1 MRWTKFN
8 PRRVRRTFALAAIGA
23 AALLAGPLATKSH
36 AGTFKAT
43 DCAWSNTSSTASY
56 SQSHVM
62 GAVYQACGGGGLGL
76 GMSIPT
82 AGWTGNQT
90 GATWS
95 VSTPA
100 GTHFSQVGMSERG
113 KSDPGAGWALEVYVA
128 GPGGWTPLGAFSDGA
143 SVWRGLGTA
152 AGGYYTL
159 VTSHLTCISG
169 SGCNGSLQAGLFI
182 RDLLFDMVDDTT
194 PTIGA
199 SGELLNGEIQRG
211 TGAIEVTAGDVGAGL
226 TSMTVLVNNQ
236 EVARR
241 SFPCNQ
247 PTSMQ
252 PCALAQQTQFDFD
265 TQAAPF
271 HDGSNTIQAC
281 ASDYGDPPNLTCT
294 PEQVVHV
301 DDSCAASR
309 VPGGTDLSARFV
321 KNGGGKVTVRS
332 RQSATVTG
340 QLSDRTG
347 EPVQGAMLCVSES
360 TLVPGEEMADV
371 GAIKTNT
378 EGRYRY
384 TVAPG
389 PNREIEIGYRY
400 NRHQLQRDVRYFAR
414 VAPSLKLSRDRVE
427 NGRRIRLFGSLPGP
441 SNEGRIVVLQARYP
455 GKKQRWKTFQ
465 NARTDE
471 FGRYSAT
478 YRFLATFVTTEYR
491 MRAVVPAQNGYPFL
505 VGHSRGRPIKVVG
518 GR

>member
-1 MRWTKFN
+1 MRWTKLN
-8 PRRVRRTFALAAIGA
+8 PRRVRRTFALAALGA

-36 AGTFKAT
+36 AGTYAAT
-43 DCAWSNTSSTASY
+43 DCSWSNTSSVASY

-62 GAVYQACGGGGLGL
+62 GFVYQACGNGGLGL

-82 AGWTGNQT
+82 AGWTGPQT

-100 GTHFSQVGMSERG
+100 GTHFSQVGMSQRG
-113 KSDPGAGWALEVYVA
+113 KSDPGGGWALEVYAA
-128 GPGGWTPLGAFSDGA
+128 GPNGWTPLGAASDGA
-143 SVWRGLGTA
+143 SVWRGIGTA
-152 AGGYYTL
+152 TGGYYTL
-159 VTSHLTCISG
+159 VSSHLTCISG

-182 RDLLFDMVDDTT
+182 RDLLFDMVDDT
-194 PTIGA
+194 PPSVDA
-199 SGELLNGEIQRG
+199 AGELLNGDVQRG
-211 TGAIEVTAGDVGAGL
+211 VGRIDVHAGDVGAGL
-226 TSMTVLVNNQ
+226 TSVAVLVNNQ
-236 EVARR
+236 ELVQRNFA
-241 SFPCNQ
+241 CNGA
-247 PTSMQ
+247 TSMQ
-252 PCALAQQTQFDFD
+252 PCALSQQTQFDLD
-265 TQAAPF
+265 TQVASF

-321 KNGGGKVTVRS
+321 QNGDGTVTVRS

-340 QLSDRTG
+340 RLSDRTG

-360 TLVPGEEMADV
+360 TLVPGEGLADV
-371 GAIKTNT
+371 GAVKTNT

-414 VAPSLKLSRDRVE
+414 VAPSLKLSRERVR
-427 NGRRIRLFGSLPGP
+427 NGGRIQLFGSLPGP
-441 SNEGRIVVLQARYP
+441 DNEERIVVLQARYP
-455 GKKQRWKTFQ
+455 GKNQRWKTFQ
-465 NARTDE
+465 NARTNE

-491 MRAVVPAQNGYPFL
+491 MRAVVPAQNDYPFL
-505 VGHSRGRPIKVVG
+505 AGHSRRRTIRVVG